1 MHERIKNGKVVRF
14 DNYHSE
20 RVAKSQRHAE
30 VLAKLNEDWEDV
42 RPVSAPPKPVRVTRG
57 PRRKTR
63 TRISPPNYRLTDS
76 QRIKVSATGIEMGKA
91 HHVMPQPEPYDQTYT
106 ERRRLREFEGYGPA
120 RIPMSNL
127 TPDQARPIVGAGAHA
142 RIHEGKAK

>member
-1 MHERIKNGKVVRF
+1 MHERIVNGKVVRF

-30 VLAKLNEDWEDV
+30 VLAKLNEEWEDV
-42 RPVSAPPKPVRVTRG
+42 RPVSEPPKAVRITRG
-57 PRRKTR
+57 KRRKTR
-63 TRISPPNYRLTDS
+63 SRISPPNYRLTDS
-76 QRIKVSATGIEMGKA
+76 KRVKVSATGIEMGKS
-91 HHVMPQPEPYDQTYT
+91 HVMPQAEAYDKAYT
-106 ERRRLREFEGYGPA
+106 EQRRLREFEGYGPA